1 MQDLGRQSVTAADER
16 EHSRAVWVVDDSE
29 AVRLLVTQTFE
40 RAGWQVEAFEDL
52 ATAHSSLAQQPAPA
66 AVVLDIQLP
75 DGCGLDNVSAFA
87 EAGSAV
93 VVVSNLVGAEQVE
106 RAFAEGAVDIV
117 LKPVDMRILLARVE
131 RSARWVHLA
140 AGQQAEEQAEELS
153 EHQPERH
160 GPPPLDAV
168 ADALL

>member
-1 MQDLGRQSVTAADER
+1 M
-16 EHSRAVWVVDDSE
+16 WVVDDSE
-29 AVRLLVTQTFE
+29 ADRLLVAQTFE
-40 RAGWQVEAFEDL
+40 RAGWRVKTFEDL
-52 ATAHSSLAQQPAPA
+52 ASTHAALAQQPAPA

-75 DGCGLDNVSAFA
+75 DGCGLDNVSVFA

-106 RAFAEGAVDIV
+106 RAFAQGAVDIV

-131 RSARWVHLA
+131 RSAHWVRLA
-140 AGQQAEEQAEELS
+140 AGQGAEQRSVHA
-153 EHQPERH
+153 PERH
-160 GPPPLDAV
+160 SPPALDAV